1 MKKEKGFL
9 DVNIIKRFP
18 SQFPEISFLG
28 YVSNLVN
35 VEKFIA
41 TAGVLAPPLI
51 EEDGGVYLKEHYPLI
66 QKYNLYE
73 RFNYNIKEIERY
85 TNLISLWDFYT
96 LAYDKSVEDEYLFY
110 KFVETI
116 RNFWQMYLHF
126 MYPEKEFEIEISEK
140 GFFEEDNL
148 CMTFSQQRRCNG

>member
-41 TAGVLAPPLI
+41 TAGVLVLI
-51 EEDGGVYLKEHYPLI
+51 TILKKLNVILI
-66 QKYNLYE
+66 
-73 RFNYNIKEIERY
+73 
-85 TNLISLWDFYT
+85 
-96 LAYDKSVEDEYLFY
+96 
-110 KFVETI
+110 
-116 RNFWQMYLHF
+116 
-126 MYPEKEFEIEISEK
+126 
-140 GFFEEDNL
+140 
-148 CMTFSQQRRCNG
+148 

>member
-51 EEDGGVYLKEHYPLI
+51 EEDGGVYLKEHYSLI
-66 QKYNLYE
+66 QCNE
-73 RFNYNIKEIERY
+73 
-85 TNLISLWDFYT
+85 SLT
-96 LAYDKSVEDEYLFY
+96 S
-110 KFVETI
+110 TSI
-116 RNFWQMYLHF
+116 RCVMPSL
-126 MYPEKEFEIEISEK
+126 
-140 GFFEEDNL
+140 
-148 CMTFSQQRRCNG
+148 